1 MWAQVY
7 EDSVGVPNPVWQGT
21 RPVQGRKRKEEASPL
36 QITGFPSLVFPPR
49 GTMISG
55 SSPKKGVEGLQ
66 WNSSGGERVGYT
78 KLSLKSIIVIPSPSA
93 QGPCTILL
101 GSTIFPSIP
110 VY

>member
-1 MWAQVY
+1 MWTQVY
-7 EDSVGVPNPVWQGT
+7 EDSVGVPNPVWQ
-21 RPVQGRKRKEEASPL
+21 VQGRKRKEEASPL

-55 SSPKKGVEGLQ
+55 STPKKGVEGLQ

-78 KLSLKSIIVIPSPSA
+78 KPSLKSIIVIPSPRA